1 MKKFKLHWGW
11 SILLVYITFML
22 IFLFYFWRSFKE
34 LESNELVTKDY
45 YNKELVYGDVIVKK
59 QNADTMR
66 VPVRILATGKGLEI
80 KFPGYLRQV
89 KGKIELYKP
98 DNSKLDREIP
108 LKLDENG
115 KQFIEASQLIPG
127 RWNVSVD
134 WQNDNVSYLIE
145 KKMDLK

>member
-45 YNKELVYGDVIVKK
+45 YNKELVYGDVVTKR

-66 VPVRILATGKGLEI
+66 IAVQIINTGKGLKI
-80 KFPGYLRQV
+80 KFPDYTLPV
-89 KGKIELYKP
+89 EGKIELYKP

-108 LKLDENG
+108 LQLDENG
-115 KQFIEASQLIPG
+115 TQIVKPSQLISG
-127 RWNVSVD
+127 RWNISVD
-134 WQNDNVSYLIE
+134 WKSHNLPYLLE
-145 KKMDLK
+145 KKMTLK

>member
-45 YNKELVYGDVIVKK
+45 YNKELVYGDVVTKR

-66 VPVRILATGKGLEI
+66 VAVQIINTGKGI
-80 KFPGYLRQV
+80 KIQFPAYTLPV

-98 DNSKLDREIP
+98 DNSKLDKEVP
-108 LKLDENG
+108 LQLDENG
-115 KQFIEASQLIPG
+115 AQIIEPSQLISG

-134 WQNDNVSYLIE
+134 WQSHNVPYLIE
-145 KKMDLK
+145 KKMTLK